1 MIWTSD
7 SAGVLLYT
15 IVGMFLVLSSMC
27 IPA

>member
-1 MIWTSD
+1 MIWTLD

>member
-1 MIWTSD
+1 MIWTLD

-27 IPA
+27 VPA

>member
-1 MIWTSD
+1 MTWTLD
-7 SAGVLLYT
+7 SAGVLLCT